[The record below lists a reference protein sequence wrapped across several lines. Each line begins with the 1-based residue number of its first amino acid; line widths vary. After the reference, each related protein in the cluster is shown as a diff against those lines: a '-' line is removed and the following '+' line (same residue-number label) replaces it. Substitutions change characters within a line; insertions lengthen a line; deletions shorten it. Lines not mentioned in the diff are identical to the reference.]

1 MNVICVKSNSVGVDS
16 WRCISLDMLQPGQ
29 LMVHFVLMS
38 NTLLFYVFKL
48 FCWFRY
54 ILKHYKIVAKYLFI
68 FKSSQWP
75 LLQCLGDLFDLVTSP
90 GMTEYHSS
98 GCPHV
103 KDMMWHTEHGVATRP
118 LSTFKQ
124 LLALTEKCI
133 FRGEKETYRD
143 WINHNWLYGIL
154 MVPDNSVYVSWTNP
168 RPGLQNRFS
177 DFVKNCDFICSNI
190 YTCPI

>member
-1 MNVICVKSNSVGVDS
+1 
-16 WRCISLDMLQPGQ
+16 MLQPGQ

-38 NTLLFYVFKL
+38 DTLL

-68 FKSSQWP
+68 FTSSQWP

-133 FRGEKETYRD
+133 FRGEKETFRD

-154 MVPDNSVYVSWTNP
+154 MVPDNSVYVYAQDC
-168 RPGLQNRFS
+168 RI
-177 DFVKNCDFICSNI
+177 DFRILWRIVILFVQISIPAQYKWNKTWICC
-190 YTCPI
+190 TPIV

>member
-1 MNVICVKSNSVGVDS
+1 MYLNYFADS
-16 WRCISLDMLQPGQ
+16 GTFWNIIRLLQNTCCKV
-29 LMVHFVLMS
+29 LVH
-38 NTLLFYVFKL
+38 
-48 FCWFRY
+48 
-54 ILKHYKIVAKYLFI
+54 IYKFPV
-68 FKSSQWP
+68 QWP

-98 GCPHV
+98 GCPHA

-133 FRGEKETYRD
+133 FRGEKETFRD
-143 WINHNWLYGIL
+143 WINHNWLNGIL

-168 RPGLQNRFS
+168 RPGLRNRFS
-177 DFVKNCDFICSNI
+177 DFVKN
-190 YTCPI
+190 

>member
-1 MNVICVKSNSVGVDS
+1 MYLNYFADS
-16 WRCISLDMLQPGQ
+16 GTFWNIIR
-29 LMVHFVLMS
+29 
-38 NTLLFYVFKL
+38 
-48 FCWFRY
+48 
-54 ILKHYKIVAKYLFI
+54 
-68 FKSSQWP
+68 
-75 LLQCLGDLFDLVTSP
+75 LLQNTCSYLQVPSGLCYNVWVTCLTLSP
-90 GMTEYHSS
+90 HLAWPSTTPLGVPMSKTWCDTLSS
-98 GCPHV
+98 
-103 KDMMWHTEHGVATRP
+103 EHGVATRP

-133 FRGEKETYRD
+133 FRGEKETFRD